1 MSQFPGGKMPLL
13 LKLICFVLIAIS
25 LYCVLSLA
33 TGIAALLDARM
44 GSGIF
49 VFVLNHLI
57 TTSIA
62 VVPLLVFVRLVHAAT
77 VSKEFFSK
85 KQSQRML
92 TIAICFAIRVV
103 LDLLAPSIEV
113 PALLN
118 GAVGP
123 MAIGPSLNFT
133 TLAISLMFFALAG
146 VFEYGR
152 KLQEDSD
159 NIL

>member
-1 MSQFPGGKMPLL
+1 MKQFPEGKMPFL
-13 LKLICFVLIAIS
+13 LKLICSVLIAIS
-25 LYCVLSLA
+25 FYCVLSLV
-33 TGIAALLDARM
+33 TGIVALSDAQM
-44 GSGIF
+44 SSDIF
-49 VFVLNHLI
+49 VFTLNHLI
-57 TTSIA
+57 TASIM

-113 PALLN
+113 PALPN
-118 GAVGP
+118 GAVGS
-123 MAIGPSLNFT
+123 MSVGPSLNFT
-133 TLAISLMFFALAG
+133 TLVISLMFFALTG

>member
-62 VVPLLVFVRLVHAAT
+62 VVPLLIFVRLVHAAT
-77 VSKEFFSK
+77 VSKELFSK